1 MKRYGKTGTAPSWSG
16 RPANKIMSPSRII
29 DFPLYLI
36 TDRRVLPPGRT
47 LLEAVE
53 GALAGGIRAVQL
65 REKDLSVAELY
76 PLAQEMRDLTRR
88 YRARLLI
95 NDRLDLAQAVQ
106 ADGVHL
112 GGHSLPTAVARQILG
127 NSFLIGVSTHDP
139 AEISLHANAE
149 ADFVTFGPVYATPS
163 KLAFGDPVGESQLA
177 TACDESPLPVFALG
191 GVRRER
197 LAAIKSC
204 GAHGAAM
211 IAAVL
216 AADDPSRAATELLAA
231 WS

>member
-1 MKRYGKTGTAPSWSG
+1 MPNRRGV
-16 RPANKIMSPSRII
+16 
-29 DFPLYLI
+29 DFSLYLI

-53 GALAGGIRAVQL
+53 GALTGGIRTVQL

-76 PLAQEMRDLTRR
+76 PLAREMRELTRR
-88 YRARLLI
+88 YQAQLLI
-95 NDRLDLAQAVQ
+95 NDRLDLAMAVQ

-112 GGHSLPTAVARQILG
+112 GGHSLPTSVVRQVLG
-127 NSFLIGVSTHDP
+127 DDFLIGVSTHHPSELPIQAD
-139 AEISLHANAE
+139 AG

-163 KLAFGDPVGESQLA
+163 KLAFGDPVGETQLA
-177 TACDESPLPVFALG
+177 LVCRNSPLPVFALG
-191 GVRRER
+191 GIRCDR
-197 LAAIKSC
+197 LAAVRKC

-216 AADDPSRAATELLAA
+216 AAEDPCKAADELLAA
-231 WS
+231 WN

>member
-1 MKRYGKTGTAPSWSG
+1 MPNRRGV
-16 RPANKIMSPSRII
+16 
-29 DFPLYLI
+29 DFSLYLI

-53 GALAGGIRAVQL
+53 GALAGGIRSVQL

-76 PLAQEMRDLTRR
+76 PLAREMRELTRR
-88 YRARLLI
+88 YQAQLLI
-95 NDRLDLAQAVQ
+95 NDRLDLAMAVQ

-112 GGHSLPTAVARQILG
+112 GGHSLPTGVARQVLG
-127 NSFLIGVSTHDP
+127 DNFLIGISTHYP
-139 AEISLHANAE
+139 SELSLQADAG

-163 KLAFGDPVGESQLA
+163 KLAFGDPVGEPQLA
-177 TACDESPLPVFALG
+177 LACSNSPLPVFALG
-191 GVRRER
+191 GIRCDR
-197 LAAIKSC
+197 LAAVRQC

-216 AADDPSRAATELLAA
+216 AADDPCKAAAELLAA
-231 WS
+231 WN